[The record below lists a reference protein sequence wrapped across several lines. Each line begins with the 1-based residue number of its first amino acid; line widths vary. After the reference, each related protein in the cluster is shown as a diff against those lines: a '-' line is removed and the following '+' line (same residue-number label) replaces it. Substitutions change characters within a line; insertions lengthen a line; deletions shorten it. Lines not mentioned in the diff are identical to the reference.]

1 MAIGGLVAAASK
13 TARAFKKGDAAY
25 NARRRYYRQ
34 AERYE
39 KQATQAGT
47 PIEAGRLLKL
57 ATRSLEKA
65 IATYEDPT
73 KAKMSRPIQELSQRL
88 SPRKLLRPASANV
101 RKQLIEESKSRATI
115 GGMTDDELRDAE
127 AADILSGS
135 IVGKRLYGAL
145 VDIWDKDDVGW
156 ENRDDAIKE
165 YFGVDSMMDVI
176 EAIEDM
182 GIDIYADPE
191 SQERYDEIRTAI
203 EAAFK

>member
-1 MAIGGLVAAASK
+1 MARTKKRNRSDAS
-13 TARAFKKGDAAY
+13 DDAY

-39 KQATQAGT
+39 KRASEAGT
-47 PIEAGRLLKL
+47 PIEAGRLRKL

-88 SPRKLLRPASANV
+88 SPRKPLRPASAKA
-101 RKQLIEESKSRATI
+101 RKQLIDESESRATVS
-115 GGMTDDELRDAE
+115 GMTDDELRDAE